1 MAYAIII
8 DSFTSVVLNQDVSN
22 LHVPCWF
29 SLLVLSHSLSFSSH
43 PYFLPSSAKHFANI
57 MLTSSNGHIFRV
69 TNLCAGS
76 SPVTGE
82 FHIQR
87 PVTRSFDVFSDLRL
101 NQKLSKQWRRNR
113 AHYDITVIIPVI
125 GITIQQLCNKVS
137 SSLYFFVIDI
147 HDFSLC
153 YLF

>member
-1 MAYAIII
+1 MLLSLTHLLLLYWIK
-8 DSFTSVVLNQDVSN
+8 TSQTYTYLVGLVY
-22 LHVPCWF
+22 WF
-29 SLLVLSHSLSFSSH
+29 Y
-43 PYFLPSSAKHFANI
+43 PTRCPSAHI
-57 MLTSSNGHIFRV
+57 HIFYLVPPSTLLILCWRHQMD
-69 TNLCAGS
+69 TFSALLTLCAGS

-101 NQKLSKQWRRNR
+101 NQKLRKQWRRNR

-137 SSLYFFVIDI
+137 SSLYFFVIYI